1 MDVLKPEFKLECEC
15 GMNTFYISHELE
27 GEKCEIRCA
36 ECGRV
41 VASIPR
47 YGIDWVKKEKK
58 DAVSSD

>member
-1 MDVLKPEFKLECEC
+1 MDELKAEFKLECEC
-15 GMNTFYISHELE
+15 GMNTFYISHELD

-47 YGIDWVKKEKK
+47 YGIEWVKKEKK
-58 DAVSSD
+58 DAVSAD